1 MPTTKI
7 EHKAE
12 QKQKKKKG
20 TKRTNAYYQNRT
32 QNQTK
37 TEKKGTKRTKEQF
50 DDTKM
55 GHQNPYIDER
65 ETMQ

>member
-7 EHKAE
+7 EHKAK
-12 QKQKKKKG
+12 QKQK
-20 TKRTNAYYQNRT
+20 
-32 QNQTK
+32 
-37 TEKKGTKRTKEQF
+37 KKGTKRTKEQF

-65 ETMQ
+65 QTMQ